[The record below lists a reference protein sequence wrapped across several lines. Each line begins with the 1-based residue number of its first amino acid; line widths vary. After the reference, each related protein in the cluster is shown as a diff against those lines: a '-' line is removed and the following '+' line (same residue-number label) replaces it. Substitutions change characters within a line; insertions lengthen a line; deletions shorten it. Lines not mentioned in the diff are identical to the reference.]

1 MTKPTRSIA
10 ADILEGL
17 NEAIDYL
24 DGKPTGVRVTQIAV
38 VPKVDVRAIRLATG
52 LTQAEFAARYALP
65 IDTLRKWERGEREP
79 DAASRAY
86 LTLIQ
91 RDPEMVA
98 RTLAA

>member
-1 MTKPTRSIA
+1 M
-10 ADILEGL
+10 
-17 NEAIDYL
+17 
-24 DGKPTGVRVTQIAV
+24 
-38 VPKVDVRAIRLATG
+38 
-52 LTQAEFAARYALP
+52 
-65 IDTLRKWERGEREP
+65 RKWERGDREP

>member
-1 MTKPTRSIA
+1 MSKRSQSIA

-17 NEAIDYL
+17 TEAIDYV
-24 DGKPTGVRVTQIAV
+24 DGKQTDVRVTRV
-38 VPKVDVRAIRLATG
+38 TVTSKVDVRAVRLSTG
-52 LTQAEFAARYALP
+52 LTQAEFAARYAVP

-91 RDPEMVA
+91 RAPDMVA